1 MCCIELQSWSPNLKA
16 DTMKRLFRLIQ
27 DASNPGLT
35 TLARSIVEDEK
46 RLGHTALAED
56 LEKILSLASGV
67 AQGRSLNTLPE
78 PARTPSPLTTILPP
92 QLLRHHMVLTPNVEA
107 RLSRIEQEYVARDR
121 LARHGLNYRQRI
133 LLHGPPGCG
142 KTLGAERLAW
152 TTGLPLMKVRFDA
165 VMSSYFGETASNLR
179 QVFDSVR
186 TTPTLLF
193 LDECDFVARSRTNVN
208 DVGEVPRIVNTL
220 LVLLEEFR
228 GPGLVVAATNLDHT
242 LDHALFRRFDEV
254 LEIPAPGPPE
264 IESLL
269 QLSLSAIDVS
279 PGIRWASLAKSLTGA
294 SAANVVKVAQ
304 DAAKSAILGLRSSVQ
319 EQDLLEA
326 IAELR
331 RPK

>member
-1 MCCIELQSWSPNLKA
+1 MKA
-16 DTMKRLFRLIQ
+16 DTIKRLFRLIQ

-46 RLGHTALAED
+46 RMGHTSLAED
-56 LEKILSLASGV
+56 LEKILARSAGV
-67 AQGRSLNTLPE
+67 APGRPLNTLPD
-78 PARTPSPLTTILPP
+78 PGRPSSSLTTILPP
-92 QLLRHHMVLTPNVEA
+92 QLLRHHMVLNPNVEA

-165 VMSSYFGETASNLR
+165 VMSSYFGETAANLR

-220 LVLLEEFR
+220 LILLEEFR

-242 LDHALFRRFDEV
+242 LDHALFRRFDEI
-254 LEIPAPGPPE
+254 LEIPAPGAPE
-264 IESLL
+264 VESLL
-269 QLSLSAIDVS
+269 RLSLSSIDVS
-279 PGIRWASLAKSLTGA
+279 PKIDWSSLTAALSGA

-304 DAAKSAILGLRSSVQ
+304 DAAKSAILGMRPVVH
-319 EQDLLEA
+319 EQDLREA